1 MIEFINSLK
10 KYLNT
15 KNITG
20 GNNNL
25 QTDNL
30 LSGEDNNDVIKN
42 YLTKINQYKLFIQ
55 MLKSYSV
62 KNDVVKNSIKQ
73 YPLATR
79 FPFLVPK
86 KIHSFFVTIH
96 SKSYN
101 KLKSRD
107 VLYNLY
113 LLKKV

>member
-1 MIEFINSLK
+1 MMTKDSYFLFGDLINKNALEKVENMFQKSGLQIIKIENINNEVVKS
-10 KYLNT
+10 
-15 KNITG
+15 
-20 GNNNL
+20 
-25 QTDNL
+25 
-30 LSGEDNNDVIKN
+30 
-42 YLTKINQYKLFIQ
+42 INQ
-55 MLKSYSV
+55 
-62 KNDVVKNSIKQ
+62 NSIKQ